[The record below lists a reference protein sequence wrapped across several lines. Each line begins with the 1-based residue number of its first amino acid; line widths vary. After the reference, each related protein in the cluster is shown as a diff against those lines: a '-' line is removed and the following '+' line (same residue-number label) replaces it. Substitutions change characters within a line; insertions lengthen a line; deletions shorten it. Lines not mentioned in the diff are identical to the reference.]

1 MPTNRFSGG
10 RGSFVAETKRV
21 SPVYKAIKGLVWAL
35 SPKMRVEGLENLPE
49 GEAVIVGNHAQIYG
63 PIAAELYLGGNRYT
77 WCMAQMMKLRE
88 VPAYA
93 FQDFW
98 SMKPRYTH
106 WFYRLLSYLAAPLSV
121 LIFNN
126 ARTIPV
132 YQDARVMITFRQTL
146 RLLGEGAKIVIFPEH
161 NAPHNNIVYDFRDR
175 FIDLG
180 RMYYQ
185 MTRKELCF
193 VPMYVAPRLKK
204 LVLGKPVRY
213 RAGQS
218 PNQERQ
224 RIKQALMDAVTQLGR
239 SLPPHTVIPYAVM
252 PRKDYPS
259 NRTDG

>member
-63 PIAAELYLGGNRYT
+63 PIAAGRYLGGNRYT

-98 SMKPRYTH
+98 SKKPRYTH
-106 WFYRLLSYLAAPLSV
+106 WFYRLLSYLIAPLSV

-146 RLLGEGAKIVIFPEH
+146 RLRENRDLSGA
-161 NAPHNNIVYDFRDR
+161 
-175 FIDLG
+175 
-180 RMYYQ
+180 
-185 MTRKELCF
+185 
-193 VPMYVAPRLKK
+193 
-204 LVLGKPVRY
+204 
-213 RAGQS
+213 
-218 PNQERQ
+218 
-224 RIKQALMDAVTQLGR
+224 
-239 SLPPHTVIPYAVM
+239 
-252 PRKDYPS
+252 
-259 NRTDG
+259 

>member
-1 MPTNRFSGG
+1 
-10 RGSFVAETKRV
+10 
-21 SPVYKAIKGLVWAL
+21 
-35 SPKMRVEGLENLPE
+35 
-49 GEAVIVGNHAQIYG
+49 
-63 PIAAELYLGGNRYT
+63 
-77 WCMAQMMKLRE
+77 
-88 VPAYA
+88 
-93 FQDFW
+93 
-98 SMKPRYTH
+98 
-106 WFYRLLSYLAAPLSV
+106 
-121 LIFNN
+121 
-126 ARTIPV
+126 
-132 YQDARVMITFRQTL
+132 
-146 RLLGEGAKIVIFPEH
+146 AKIVIFPEH